1 MTAQEMWEEYR
12 KLNPAETPMPT
23 RLGPSGGAAGD
34 ELAKLTLQGIKTAT
48 ASSLIAYACDDEIPT
63 AGCYSVILYDN
74 GEAACVIRDTIVS
87 IVPFDEVSPEHAYR
101 EGEDDRS
108 LAMWREVH
116 RRFFTPDYEAVGKPF
131 DEHGLCVLEEFEV
144 VYK

>member
-12 KLNPAETPMPT
+12 KLNPDADAYEAWAFC
-23 RLGPSGGAAGD
+23 GGGAAGD

-108 LAMWREVH
+108 LAMWRDVH
-116 RRFFTPDYEAVGKPF
+116 RRFCTPDYEAAGKPF